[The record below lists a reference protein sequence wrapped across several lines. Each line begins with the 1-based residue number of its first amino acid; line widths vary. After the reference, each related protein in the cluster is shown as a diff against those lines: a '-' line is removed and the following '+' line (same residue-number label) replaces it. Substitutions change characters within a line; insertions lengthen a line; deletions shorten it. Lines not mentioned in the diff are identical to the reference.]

1 MPVPHP
7 RQVADAQ
14 AALEAA
20 ISGAPAIEWLPPI
33 VSEPWAF
40 RTKAKMAVAGTAA
53 APVLTFP
60 GGNPD
65 VDLAQC
71 PLYPRL
77 VTEVLESAR
86 EVIRRAQVP
95 PYSRETRRGEVKY
108 VLVTASETEALVRFV
123 LRSDSALP
131 RIREHL
137 DKLDPRAVS
146 VSANIQPAHAAII
159 EGDTD
164 IQLAGA
170 DRLRMPVGP
179 VALGV
184 LPRSFTQTNTAVA
197 AQLYAQVADWL
208 LDEGGS
214 RAWDIFCGV
223 GGFGLTLAHAAR
235 ERGTPI
241 TVHGVEITE
250 AAIESATASAAE
262 MGVDAQFTA
271 GNAVAWAS
279 AQPNTERPGAAIV
292 NPPRRGLGPTFAE
305 WLNTS
310 AIPVIAYSSCNP
322 DTLAADLAWMPNYR
336 VAKGRLVD
344 MFPHTAHNEAVV
356 LLVRKDRA

>member
-20 ISGAPAIEWLPPI
+20 ISDAPAVEWLPPI

-53 APVLTFP
+53 APVLTFS
-60 GGNPD
+60 GGNPE

-95 PYSRETRRGEVKY
+95 PYNLETRRGEVKY

-146 VSANIQPAHAAII
+146 VSGNIQPAHAAII

-164 IQLAGA
+164 IHLAGA

-179 VALGV
+179 VTLGV

-208 LDEGGS
+208 LDEGVS
-214 RAWDIFCGV
+214 SAWDIFCGV
-223 GGFGLTLAHAAR
+223 GGFALTLA
-235 ERGTPI
+235 
-241 TVHGVEITE
+241 
-250 AAIESATASAAE
+250 SAAPLSLCT
-262 MGVDAQFTA
+262 VLK
-271 GNAVAWAS
+271 S
-279 AQPNTERPGAAIV
+279 LRPRLRARRRR
-292 NPPRRGLGPTFAE
+292 PRKWG
-305 WLNTS
+305 
-310 AIPVIAYSSCNP
+310 
-322 DTLAADLAWMPNYR
+322 
-336 VAKGRLVD
+336 
-344 MFPHTAHNEAVV
+344 
-356 LLVRKDRA
+356 